1 MLSEIRLSIQRKK
14 MQFQGRTKQGIE
26 LNIAPLIDVVFLLL
40 IFFMLTSSV
49 IKDEGIELNL
59 PSSAAS
65 TFVDGESLTVSVN
78 KEGDLYFNSKE
89 ISAEELKIALT
100 TALKDNPD
108 SSIILKS
115 DNQLEVQKLISVMD
129 LIKESGGVSISIA
142 TKIEATKGS

>member
-1 MLSEIRLSIQRKK
+1 MTKSDKRALKESSIIDMAEKVFASKGYENTKMEDIASEL
-14 MQFQGRTKQGIE
+14 GISKGT
-26 LNIAPLIDVVFLLL
+26 IYF
-40 IFFMLTSSV
+40 
-49 IKDEGIELNL
+49 
-59 PSSAAS
+59 
-65 TFVDGESLTVSVN
+65 
-78 KEGDLYFNSKE
+78 YFNSKE

-100 TALKDNPD
+100 IALKDNPD